1 MNCKCNYQSFVPI
14 IHCVSVWVRLLA
26 VFLTKHYVRGH
37 VINLGAT
44 IPFSWSCLNLTLY
57 ALKILQNV

>member
-37 VINLGAT
+37 VINLGQRFHSRG
-44 IPFSWSCLNLTLY
+44 P
-57 ALKILQNV
+57 V